1 MLLYDLDKYKNRA
14 IDILNFAINHN
25 KKISKE
31 APLDDYYI
39 CNELGGV
46 KRFKNENYY
55 EVGIFVDVD
64 TNDGEIKASVDKL
77 LEFNKW
83 C

>member
-1 MLLYDLDKYKNRA
+1 M
-14 IDILNFAINHN
+14 
-25 KKISKE
+25 
-31 APLDDYYI
+31 DDYYI

-64 TNDGEIKASVDKL
+64 TNDGEIKALVDKL
-77 LEFNKW
+77 LKFNKW